1 MTRPS
6 AGLPPHTFASRTS
19 GLPALIQASLLEKGF
34 SLDSDFSVGLAV
46 SWCATFGHADVLSQI
61 LEASRNDLLL
71 WQQLRLAAAIL
82 AASRSGQDECAE
94 IILSHCGASF
104 EHSPAAFHALI
115 GSVAHGHRR
124 CAQILLPWTSASDD
138 NWRALVL
145 AARHGHS
152 GILED
157 LMAVADMSR
166 CGRLSM
172 SSAIEHGQEA
182 CVLLLIPHVDL
193 ASNSFEILA
202 SAIDRGHVG
211 ILFAIVSAIPNFR
224 AIDFFEPWIALA
236 RRNGCGGSAEL
247 LLSFKERVVLSAV
260 AARSPATGSPQRI

>member
-1 MTRPS
+1 MTRSS
-6 AGLPPHTFASRTS
+6 ACLAPRAPASRTR
-19 GLPALIQASLLEKGF
+19 GLPAHIQASLLEKGF

-82 AASRSGQDECAE
+82 AASRSGQDECVE
-94 IILSHCGASF
+94 IILPHCGASF
-104 EHSPAAFHALI
+104 EHSSAASHALI
-115 GSVAHGHRR
+115 GAIAHGHRR

-182 CVLLLIPHVDL
+182 CALLLIPHVDL

-224 AIDFFEPWIALA
+224 AIDFFEPWIDRA
-236 RRNGCGGSAEL
+236 RRNGCEGSAEL
-247 LLSFKERVVLSAV
+247 LISLQEGLLLSSLAPCL
-260 AARSPATGSPQRI
+260 PATGSPKRI